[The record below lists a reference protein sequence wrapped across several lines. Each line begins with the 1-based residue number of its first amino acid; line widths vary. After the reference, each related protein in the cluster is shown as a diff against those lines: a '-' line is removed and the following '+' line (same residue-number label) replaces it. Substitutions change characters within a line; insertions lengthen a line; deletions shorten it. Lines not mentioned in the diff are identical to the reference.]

1 MLAKTNTMDKER
13 ESNKNDIFQ
22 INIKI
27 VMTHSNERVSV
38 GGGGGGV
45 VLMSITMVEVT
56 RISNRLTRLAVF

>member
-38 GGGGGGV
+38 GGGGGV